1 MLASMTGFAQSSITK
16 DQTYFYLE
24 IRSLNGKYFKSTLKL
39 PEFFSCFEP
48 QIEQMLRES
57 IIRGTVT
64 YSLRIRDNGKI
75 FAYQVNTEA
84 VKGYLQALH
93 MILTEHPYENTKIDL
108 SSILQMPGVC
118 QPPIAESEIIESQW
132 QTIEQL
138 TKDALEKLWQMRNKE
153 GQTIKRDLD
162 IHCKKIMQAHE
173 RIKSRADGVIKD
185 YAERLN
191 HRVKKLLSKAQIELD
206 STELAREVAIFA
218 ERADINEELS
228 RLECHVKQFC
238 EIAENED
245 NVGRKLEFL
254 AQEML
259 RETNTIGSKAND
271 SQIAQLVVEIKGHID
286 RIKEQTMNIV

>member
-1 MLASMTGFAQSSITK
+1 MLASMTGFAQSSITT

-48 QIEQMLRES
+48 QIEQILRES

-64 YSLRIRDNGKI
+64 YSLRVRDNGKI

-84 VKGYLQALH
+84 VRGYLQALNV
-93 MILTEHPYENTKIDL
+93 ILAEHPYDNARIDL
-108 SSILQMPGVC
+108 ATILQMPGVC
-118 QPPIAESEIIESQW
+118 QPPIAESEIIEAQW
-132 QTIEQL
+132 QTIEKL
-138 TKDALEKLWQMRNKE
+138 TKDALDKLWKMRYKE
-153 GQTIKRDLD
+153 GVAIKQDLD
-162 IHCKKIMQAHE
+162 LHCEKIMQAHAKIKE
-173 RIKSRADGVIKD
+173 RASGVIKD

-191 HRVKKLLSKAQIELD
+191 NRVKKLLSEAQVELD
-206 STELAREVAIFA
+206 SNDLAREVAIFA

-228 RLECHVKQFC
+228 RLECHIKQFR
-238 EIAENED
+238 EIANNEE

-271 SQIAQLVVEIKGHID
+271 SQIAQLVVDIKGHID